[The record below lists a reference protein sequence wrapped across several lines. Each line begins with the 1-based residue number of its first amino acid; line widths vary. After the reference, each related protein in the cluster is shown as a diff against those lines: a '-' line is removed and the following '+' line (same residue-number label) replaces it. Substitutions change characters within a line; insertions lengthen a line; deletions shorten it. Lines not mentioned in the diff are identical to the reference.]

1 MSSWFLELAIDY
13 FGDEDVAAQ
22 FVEEE
27 VYSPELLYLLD
38 SGRLDELTVEQVR
51 LTYWGQTE
59 GGVYWFQRDRDIH
72 WRVTIV

>member
-1 MSSWFLELAIDY
+1 MMEWFLELAESY
-13 FGDEDVAAQ
+13 FGDEVEAAL

-38 SGRLDELTVEQVR
+38 SGRLDDLTVEQVR

-59 GGVYWFQRDRDIH
+59 GGTYWFQRDRDIH
-72 WRVTIV
+72 WCVTII

>member
-1 MSSWFLELAIDY
+1 MSWFLELAESY
-13 FGDEDVAAQ
+13 FGDEAEAAL

-38 SGRLDELTVEQVR
+38 SGRLDDLTVEQVQ
-51 LTYWGQTE
+51 LTPWTS

-72 WRVTIV
+72 WCVTIL

>member
-1 MSSWFLELAIDY
+1 MEWFLELAESY
-13 FGDEDVAAQ
+13 FGDEVEAAL

-72 WRVTIV
+72 WCVTIL

>member
-1 MSSWFLELAIDY
+1 MSWFYDLACDY
-13 FGDEDVAAQ
+13 FGDEAEAAL

-38 SGRLDELTVEQVR
+38 SGRFDDLTVEQVR

-72 WRVTIV
+72 WCVTIV